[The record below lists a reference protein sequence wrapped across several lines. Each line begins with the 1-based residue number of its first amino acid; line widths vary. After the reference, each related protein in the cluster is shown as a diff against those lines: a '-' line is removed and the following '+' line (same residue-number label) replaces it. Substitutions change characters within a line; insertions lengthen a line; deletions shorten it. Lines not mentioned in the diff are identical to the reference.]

1 MLHEGRMQI
10 QNAKKVVEGAVE
22 DVKELKGLWNWFL
35 GLFNPSPAK
44 PTTSKP
50 VAQTPTKTTKRKK
63 SYEELELELIQ
74 SVAKQLGEFFDLE
87 KQIKDHY
94 AELELKSK
102 TEYDPEQNTSKAAI
116 DRALIEMQIE
126 DLSVQI
132 RETMVY
138 APKELK
144 DIYSRFLKM
153 HQKITEEQAF
163 ARREKIRKANFERW
177 AREEKEEKDFYRLSM
192 VVVALIFVIWFWGIM
207 LALKWQKT
215 MMENFWQ

>member
-10 QNAKKVVEGAVE
+10 QNAKKVVEGAIE
-22 DVKELKGLWNWFL
+22 DVQELKGLWNWLL
-35 GLFNPSPAK
+35 GLFNPGRSK
-44 PTTSKP
+44 STTPQSL
-50 VAQTPTKTTKRKK
+50 AQTPTKTTRKKK

-102 TEYDPEQNTSKAAI
+102 TEYDPDQNTSKAAI

-132 RETMVY
+132 REAMVY

-153 HQKITEEQAF
+153 HKKILEEQAF
-163 ARREKIRKANFERW
+163 ARKEKIRKANFERW
-177 AREEKEEKDFYRLSM
+177 QREQKEEKQFYRLM
-192 VVVALIFVIWFWGIM
+192 TAFLVFILILWFWGIM
-207 LALKWQKT
+207 LALKWQRT
-215 MMENFWQ
+215 MMENFW